1 MKHITFK
8 QKRIAACISLVL
20 AQGASHAA
28 ETDIKELPVEDKK
41 VEQLATEKTSE
52 VEVIEVTGIRGSL
65 VKSMNIKR
73 DMSGVVDAISAE
85 EMGKFPDTNLA
96 ESLQR
101 ITGITISRSNGEGSQ
116 ITARGFGPEF
126 NLVTLNG
133 RQMASTGF
141 TRSFNFENLSSEG
154 VSELQTIKTARAD
167 MPTGGLGATVNIVTS
182 KPLQNPGQKLSFMAK
197 GIHDTS
203 VGTGDDVT
211 PELAGIYSN
220 TFADDRFGLS
230 ANFSYQRRDFQRQSA
245 SVRSWVRNHNIS
257 LDPENF
263 IDNRPMD
270 TDGNAVEQYSI
281 LQDGVVT
288 PIAASFFPQEISYA
302 KDDVQRERINAQA
315 TFQFA
320 PTDDLTFTLDHTM
333 TNAVT
338 GNNSLSWGVWNG
350 SFGGN
355 ANAYELD
362 ENGTAIYYDSAGDDG
377 SFTAFRETTEVDS
390 KATGLNVEWFVSDDL
405 SFTFDAHTSKTT
417 TDNGKDDGLGANARV
432 ILGSADLSN
441 KEYSFRE
448 GDVPG
453 FNINW
458 NNGAQEINPNEI
470 GSNFSIF
477 TRTPAE
483 SEVSQIQLNA
493 EWLVNT
499 DYGLEAVVFGTA
511 YTKQSLKSWG
521 GANNANAPG
530 FNNGTFA
537 EVFPDG
543 MFERVDLGNF
553 LDEFSFGSGGVS
565 PGYAY
570 TFSLDE
576 AFARQIAFLTEDVV
590 GSDVYQ
596 IGTFDDFPTN
606 LVEEETVSL
615 FVATD
620 WEFEVSGFDVQV
632 NLGLRY
638 EKTEAV
644 SPAQSRV
651 AEQIYWAGGSEWI
664 TEFASGGEVVEVEYE
679 GDYDLLLPML
689 DIKVDLSD
697 ELVARASLGQTI
709 TRPSL
714 GDMLGNLSLTPSP
727 KVGSRS
733 GSRGNTN
740 LQPFKSTNIDLS
752 LEYYYDDASYAS
764 VGLFW
769 KNVDDWIAGS
779 SVTTTYEGLH
789 DVYLGQRWNNAVSAL
804 EGRGEQAT
812 DTAIYNEI
820 VANGVGIGENN
831 RILPDSATDPLI
843 EWTIDSP
850 ENVEARK
857 VNGIE
862 LAVQHLFGETGFGV
876 GVNATF
882 VGGDVD
888 VDNYYI
894 GRQKVLEGLSDSA
907 NLQMFYEKDG
917 LSVKVTGAWRDQY
930 LVGLGLPDTGSDS
943 APQYAEDFLQW
954 DLSVNYEVS
963 DNMTVFFDGVNLTNE
978 TERKFSRFENQFI
991 SAAQYGSRYV
1001 FGFRYTIGN

>member
-1 MKHITFK
+1 MKHFTFSK
-8 QKRIAACISLVL
+8 KHLAVCIS
-20 AQGASHAA
+20 AIIASGFSQHVFAA
-28 ETDIKELPVEDKK
+28 EEADAAAL
-41 VEQLATEKTSE
+41 TEKE
-52 VEVIEVTGIRGSL
+52 ADVEVITVSGIRGSL
-65 VKSMNIKR
+65 IRSMNTKR
-73 DMSGVVDAISAE
+73 TMSGVVDAISSE

-101 ITGITISRSNGEGSQ
+101 ITGITISRENGEGSQ

-154 VSELQTIKTARAD
+154 VSELQTIKTARAE
-167 MPTGGLGATVNIVTS
+167 MPTGGLGATVNIVTA
-182 KPLQNPGQKLSFMAK
+182 KPLQNPGQKFSFMAK
-197 GIHDTS
+197 GIHDSS
-203 VGTGDDVT
+203 VDAGDDVT

-220 TFADDRFGLS
+220 TFDDDRFGVS
-230 ANFSYQRRDFQRQSA
+230 ANFSYHRRDFQRQSA
-245 SVRSWVRNHNIS
+245 NVRSWVRNHNIS
-257 LDPENF
+257 LDPENV
-263 IDNRPMD
+263 IDNRPID
-270 TDGNAVEQYSI
+270 AEGNVVEQYSI
-281 LQDGVVT
+281 LDDNGDIS

-302 KDDVQRERINAQA
+302 RDDIQRERTNAQV

-320 PTDDLTFTLDHTM
+320 PTDDLVFTLDHTVS
-333 TNAVT
+333 NSVT

-355 ANAYELD
+355 ANSYELD
-362 ENGTAIYYDSAGDDG
+362 ENGTAIYYSSAGDDG
-377 SFTAFRETTEVDS
+377 SFTSFRETTEVDS
-390 KATGLNVEWFVSDDL
+390 KATGFNVEWFANDNL

-417 TDNGKDDGLGANARV
+417 TDNGKDKGLGSNARV
-432 ILGSADLSN
+432 ILGSADLSS
-441 KEYSFRE
+441 KEYFFRE
-448 GDVPG
+448 GDIPG

-458 NNGAQEINPNEI
+458 NNGSQEINPNQI

-483 SEVSQIQLNA
+483 SEVSQVQLSG
-493 EWLVNT
+493 ELLVDT
-499 DYGLEAVVFGTA
+499 DFGLEAIKFGTG
-511 YTKQSLKSWG
+511 YTKQTLEGWG
-521 GANNANAPG
+521 GSNNANAPG

-537 EVFPDG
+537 EIFPDG
-543 MFERVDLGNF
+543 MFERVDLSGF
-553 LDEFSFGSGGVS
+553 LDQFSFGSGGVS

-570 TFSLDE
+570 TFDLDE
-576 AFARQIAFLTEDVV
+576 AYTRQALFLTEDVV

-596 IGTFDDFPTN
+596 IGTFDGFPTKK
-606 LVEEETVSL
+606 VEEETISL
-615 FVATD
+615 YVASD
-620 WEFEVSGFDVQV
+620 WAFEVSGYDVQV

-638 EKTEAV
+638 EKTDAV
-644 SPAQSRV
+644 SPAKSRV
-651 AEQIYWAGGSEWI
+651 AEQVYWAGGSEWL
-664 TEFASGGEVVEVEYE
+664 TEFATGGEIEVEFE
-679 GDYDLLLPML
+679 GEYDFLLPML

-697 ELVARASLGQTI
+697 DLVARASFGQTI

-733 GSRGNTN
+733 GSRGNTG
-740 LQPFKSTNIDLS
+740 LQPFKSTNLDLS

-769 KNVDDWIAGS
+769 KDVDDWIAGS

-789 DVYLGQRWNNAVSAL
+789 DVYLGQRWNNAVSAI
-804 EGRGEQAT
+804 EGRGDQAT

-820 VANGVGIGENN
+820 VANGIGIGENN
-831 RILPDSATDPLI
+831 RVLADPATDPLI
-843 EWTIDSP
+843 QWTIDSP
-850 ENVEARK
+850 ENVDARK

-882 VGGDVD
+882 VDGDVD

-917 LSVKVTGAWRDQY
+917 LSVKVTGAWRDEY
-930 LVGLGLPDTGSDS
+930 LVGLGLPDTGGDS
-943 APQYAEDFLQW
+943 APLYAEEFLQW

-978 TERKFSRFENQFI
+978 TERKYSRFESQFV
-991 SAAQYGSRYV
+991 SAAQYGPRYV
-1001 FGFRYTIGN
+1001 LGFRYTMGD